1 MKVKAKIF
9 FQTNFWPPLTIF
21 WRDRVLE
28 WNFYILELRLAE
40 GPMKL
45 LPLVS
50 YLVYK
55 FLRKCY
61 KDIFAI

>member
-1 MKVKAKIF
+1 MKVKANIF

-21 WRDRVLE
+21 WRDTVLE
-28 WNFYILELRLAE
+28 ENIYFLELRLTE
-40 GPMKL
+40 GPTKL

-61 KDIFAI
+61 KDIIPI